1 MSDDAGDGPPAV
13 PADAEALSVRV
24 RGIYT
29 TALTALLHDSTTDG
43 VPTRVVQASEPIR
56 DRFAGDPDERTA
68 GGEAA
73 GRSGATFPVAP
84 ADATVTTT
92 GERQGVGISGAP
104 WAVARL
110 RERLAGIS
118 RDTLAWHAT
127 LPAGAVCQGVV
138 MDDAG
143 GGAVVD
149 CGPASGYLP
158 YANSDDYVEEGDV
171 LRVQVRDPRPPWD
184 DDRPELGTGLVVDA
198 GLVELRRGGTGGT
211 GEAARMAELLPVEV
225 PEGWA
230 PRWDRGADD
239 ADLDALEAALSR
251 GVARV
256 ETLATATDPDPDEA
270 PGLLATTGAT
280 AWCWFGRE
288 SRFELDEHRRGVT
301 TTMPGH
307 HRTKATA
314 GAASAAVDFA
324 EAVAGDRF
332 AGGTGER
339 TAGGEAAS
347 RSEPEDPFPFAAVTR
362 QFGPREGDRLALHHG
377 KPDGRL
383 ISLGRGEVTDYDPG
397 GSVTLRREMSP
408 GGTYDAL
415 SAERQAGD
423 VAVTTLKEGRWW
435 YPTVYRAD
443 DGSRRGTY
451 VNVCTPVELFPD
463 AARYVDLHV
472 DVVKEADGTV
482 RRVDDDELDTAV
494 DRGHVSEALAR
505 KARNVATA
513 VENAL

>member
-1 MSDDAGDGPPAV
+1 MSDDAGDGPPAA
-13 PADAEALSVRV
+13 PADTPLSVRI

-56 DRFAGDPDERTA
+56 DRFAGSTDERPDH
-68 GGEAA
+68 GEAA
-73 GRSGATFPVAP
+73 GRPDVTFPVAA
-84 ADATVTTT
+84 ADATVATT

-110 RERLAGIS
+110 RERLAGIG
-118 RDTLAWHAT
+118 RDALSWNAT
-127 LPAGAVCQGVV
+127 LPAGAVYQGVV
-138 MDDAG
+138 TDDAG

-158 YANSDDYVEEGDV
+158 YANSDDYIEEGDV
-171 LRVQVRDPRPPWD
+171 LRVQVRDPCPPWD
-184 DDRPELGTGLVVDA
+184 GDRPELDTGLVVDA

-211 GEAARMAELLPVEV
+211 GEAARMADLLPVEV
-225 PEGWA
+225 PDGWA
-230 PRWDRGADD
+230 PRWGRAADD

-251 GVARV
+251 AVARV
-256 ETLATATDPDPDEA
+256 ETLAAATDPDPDEA

-288 SRFELDEHRRGVT
+288 SRFELDAHRRGVT
-301 TTMPGH
+301 ATMPGH
-307 HRTKATA
+307 HRTKAA
-314 GAASAAVDFA
+314 ADAASAAVDLA
-324 EAVAGDRF
+324 EAVRADALAGSAGEAGD
-332 AGGTGER
+332 
-339 TAGGEAAS
+339 
-347 RSEPEDPFPFAAVTR
+347 DPDGFPFAAVTR
-362 QFGPREGDRLALHHG
+362 QFGPSEGDRLALHHG

-383 ISLGRGEVTDYDPG
+383 ISLGRGEVTGYDPE

-415 SAERQAGD
+415 GVERRAGD

-482 RRVDDDELDTAV
+482 RRVDDDELDAAV

-505 KARNVATA
+505 KARSVATA